1 MEISQIIDHIF
12 KNQTNINALVVITAL
27 TVLALFG
34 TFKSKNSKIRH
45 FAKQSPAILATVG
58 IFFSFWGISIGLI
71 GLDLNDIQ
79 NSIPKL
85 LDGLKAK
92 FLASLMGIFA
102 SILVRI
108 AQSFTIEQEVEEI
121 NLDEKMVNLLTD
133 IHKVLANN
141 ASNSPEALLQELK
154 QAIGEL
160 PIEFRK
166 QNVLLDSIKSSL
178 AGEGDASVT
187 TQLAKLRM
195 DMRDALTVMD
205 KRNTQRGDL
214 LNKTLTSNFGD
225 LTKKFDEFARVVA
238 ENNSKAFIEALEKA
252 MRDFNNNITEQ
263 FGENFKQLN
272 HAVGELLK
280 WQENYKSHVETLT
293 GNFEV
298 ALNSLS
304 SIQTAFSDIQTR
316 SQSFIEVSSELGIIL
331 QKLDVQ
337 LQDLNNYLK
346 SMDQVADSAKQAFPI
361 IEDNLTKLTMG
372 FKKST
377 EQSLAS
383 INSTVESVSEDLVET
398 TNRFKETSVK
408 LRDSM
413 ENQRETLEKTSDE
426 FKDVVS
432 VTLKNLAKETKNS
445 IENYQESLQE
455 TVTKQLDS
463 IDSNIKQS
471 NVIVNTTIKNA
482 SAEFEKS
489 ITETGAVLKTSTDT
503 VANHLTSAT
512 TSMKNMIEDQQSTLS
527 STSNEFKTVVNQTL
541 RDLSQETQSSIK
553 TYQESLQET
562 VTKQLDSID
571 SNIKQSNVIV
581 NTTIKNASAEFE
593 KAIKTQAESMNKT
606 IAIAGDSFK
615 TVIQNTA
622 KEFEVMAETIA
633 ESVEL
638 QSKTLT
644 SVSQDVKLAVDKTL
658 RDLNEQSQRS
668 IKEYENSL
676 HNIIMSQFNTVKD
689 SVNAASKDFNRLLAE
704 NTEKSTSVLVQ
715 QTQLL
720 DTALQE
726 ELKKAIETMGKHL
739 AALSNQFV
747 QDYRPLTD
755 KLREVVKLAEDLK
768 MRGH

>member
-482 SAEFEKS
+482 SAEFEK
-489 ITETGAVLKTSTDT
+489 
-503 VANHLTSAT
+503 
-512 TSMKNMIEDQQSTLS
+512 
-527 STSNEFKTVVNQTL
+527 
-541 RDLSQETQSSIK
+541 
-553 TYQESLQET
+553 
-562 VTKQLDSID
+562 
-571 SNIKQSNVIV
+571 
-581 NTTIKNASAEFE
+581 
-593 KAIKTQAESMNKT
+593 AIKTQAESMNKT